1 MNAPNDVPI
10 AARFGSGQSVRRVE
24 DHALVQGEGLY
35 AGDAVMPGMTWLKF
49 LRSPHPHATIVDVN
63 TAAARAMPGVVAVLT
78 GKDLVDAGVKPLPGV
93 AGFKRAD
100 EAPAVTAPRRPL
112 AFERVRHVG
121 EAVACVI
128 AESADQAG
136 AALRAIEVEYAAL
149 DAVAGSHDAMR
160 AGAPL
165 VCETASDNISAFAR
179 YGDPKAADAVFGSA
193 AHVVSLSIANQRLI
207 PAPMEPRAT
216 LAWYEADT
224 QRITM
229 RMSTQMPAGVR
240 NTLCDAVLGLPRDKV
255 RILATDVG
263 GGFGAKTG
271 IYPEDAV
278 LAHAARVVGRPVK
291 WVAERSEEFVASTH
305 GRDIDTCA
313 QLALDASGR
322 ILALRVHTVANVGA
336 YALGAG
342 VAIQALIG
350 PWVQTSIY
358 DIRTIDFQY
367 TAVMTN
373 TTPTGPYRG
382 AGRPEAIYIIERLI
396 DAASRRLDID
406 PVELRLRN
414 MIQPNQF
421 PYTNPM
427 GQVYDS
433 GNFPSITR
441 QARELADWLGFE
453 ARAADSARR
462 GKWRGRGVASFL
474 EWTSGNAFEETVRV
488 TVAADGFIEIISAT
502 MPMGQGIATTYVQ
515 LAVDA
520 FGVPLERIRIVQGD
534 TDLAEGFGSA
544 GSRSLFTGGSA
555 IEVAAH
561 KVIHKAR
568 DLAAE
573 VLEVGSEDLDYA
585 EGRYAVVGTDR
596 GIGLFEVAAR
606 AELGRIQLDS
616 TTRVDG
622 PSWPN
627 ACHICEVEVDP
638 DTLEVQLIRY
648 CSMNDVGRVVNPM
661 IVRGQLDGGAV
672 QGIGQALT
680 ESMVYDESGQPLSA
694 SFLDYAMP
702 RVDIIGRFRTEMD
715 QSIPCRTNPLGV
727 KGVGELGT
735 IGATPALVNAVAD
748 ALARHG
754 YAQAADR
761 LQMPLSPSRLWHL
774 LANSTA
780 A

>member
-78 GKDLVDAGVKPLPGV
+78 GKDLLDAGVKPLPGV

-100 EAPAVTAPRRPL
+100 GSPAVTAPRRPL
-112 AFERVRHVG
+112 AFERVRYVG

-128 AESADQAG
+128 AESADLAG
-136 AALRAIEVEYAAL
+136 AALRAIEVEYAVL
-149 DAVAGSHDAMR
+149 DSVAGPHDAMR
-160 AGAPL
+160 AGAPA
-165 VCETASDNISAFAR
+165 VCEAAPDNVSAFAR
-179 YGDPKAADAVFGSA
+179 YGDIDAADAVFGSA
-193 AHVVSLSIANQRLI
+193 AHVISLSIANQRLI

-224 QRITM
+224 ERITM

-278 LAHAARVVGRPVK
+278 LAHAARVVGRPIK

-305 GRDIDTCA
+305 GRDIDTSA
-313 QLALDASGR
+313 QLALNESGR

-441 QARELADWLGFE
+441 QARELADWQGFE

-520 FGVPLERIRIVQGD
+520 FGVPVNRIRIVQGD

-561 KVIHKAR
+561 KVIDRAR
-568 DLAAE
+568 DLAADA
-573 VLEVGSEDLDYA
+573 LEVGSEDLEYA
-585 EGRYAVVGTDR
+585 EGRYTVVGTDR

-648 CSMNDVGRVVNPM
+648 SSMNDVGRVVNPM

-754 YAQAADR
+754 YAQAADQ
-761 LQMPLSPSRLWHL
+761 LQMPLSPSRL
-774 LANSTA
+774 
-780 A
+780 